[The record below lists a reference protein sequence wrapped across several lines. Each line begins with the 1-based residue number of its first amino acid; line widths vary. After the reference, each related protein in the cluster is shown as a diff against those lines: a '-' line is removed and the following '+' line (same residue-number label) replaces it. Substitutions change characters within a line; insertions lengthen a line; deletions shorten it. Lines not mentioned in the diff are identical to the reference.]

1 MDIIQYSKE
10 QKEFI
15 KRLREFLAKEVT
27 PYADQWEADGIVP
40 RNIWKKMGQNGFLC
54 MNVALEYGGLDGDY
68 RYSVILADEMARTNQ
83 AGLTARLHSD
93 VVVPYIETFGSE
105 EIKKK
110 YLPGCVSGD
119 IITAIAMTEP
129 DAGSDLAGICTSAVE
144 DGDDVFI
151 SGSKIFISNGIN
163 ADLIVLAARDQEVDN
178 AYQAISLYLV
188 EDGTPGFNKGRK
200 LDKMGFHSQD
210 TAELLFSNCRI
221 PKTNRLG
228 KKGMGFL
235 MLMEKLQQERLAVA
249 IAAVPAAEFILEL
262 TIDHCKKTSVSG
274 KPLVKNQSV
283 QFALVE
289 MTTEVKLG
297 RTFVDK
303 LVMDHIEGREIIV
316 ETSMAKYWT
325 TEMANRVANRCMD
338 LFGESAVLEKCPI
351 VRGWRDVRVLSIFA
365 GTNEIMKAIAAKF
378 MGL

>member
-1 MDIIQYSKE
+1 MDIIQYNKK
-10 QKEFI
+10 QKEFR

-54 MNVALEYGGLDGDY
+54 MNVAPEYGGLGGDY

-129 DAGSDLAGICTSAVE
+129 DAGSDLAGMCTSAVE

-200 LDKMGFHSQD
+200 LDKMGFRSQD

-235 MLMEKLQQERLAVA
+235 MLMEKLQQERLVVA

-274 KPLVKNQSV
+274 KPLVKKQSV

>member
-1 MDIIQYSKE
+1 MDIIQYNKK
-10 QKEFI
+10 QKEFR

-54 MNVALEYGGLDGDY
+54 MDVALEYGGLGGDY

-129 DAGSDLAGICTSAVE
+129 DAGSDLASMCTSAVE

-200 LDKMGFHSQD
+200 LDKMGFRSQD

-274 KPLVKNQSV
+274 KPLVENQSV

-303 LVMDHIEGREIIV
+303 LVMDHIEGREIII

-351 VRGWRDVRVLSIFA
+351 VRAWRDVRVLSIFA

>member
-10 QKEFI
+10 QKEFR

-54 MNVALEYGGLDGDY
+54 MNVAPEYGGLGGDY

-129 DAGSDLAGICTSAVE
+129 DAGSDLAGMCTSAVE

-200 LDKMGFHSQD
+200 LDKMGFRSQD

-274 KPLVKNQSV
+274 KPLVENQSV

>member
-10 QKEFI
+10 QKEFR

-40 RNIWKKMGQNGFLC
+40 SNIWNKMGQNGFLC
-54 MNVALEYGGLDGDY
+54 MNVAPEYGGLGGDY

-129 DAGSDLAGICTSAVE
+129 DAGSDLAGMCTSAVE

-200 LDKMGFHSQD
+200 LDKMGFRSQD

-274 KPLVKNQSV
+274 KPLVENQSV